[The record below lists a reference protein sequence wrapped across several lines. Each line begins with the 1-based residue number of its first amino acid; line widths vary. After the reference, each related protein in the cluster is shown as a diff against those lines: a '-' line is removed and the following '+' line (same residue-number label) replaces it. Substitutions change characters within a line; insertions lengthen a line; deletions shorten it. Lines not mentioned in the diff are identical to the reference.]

1 MLVKATLQRC
11 IKQSNDA
18 PVAIC
23 SADTDLCLFPL
34 KIKHFFRGRGPLF
47 NIYKGIIFQ
56 DLHVQNIC
64 QINNSNNINF
74 ACGGKVT

>member
-11 IKQSNDA
+11 IRQSNDA

-23 SADTDLCLFPL
+23 LTDTDLCLSF
-34 KIKHFFRGRGPLF
+34 KDKAFFSRGGGPLF

-64 QINNSNNINF
+64 QINSSNNIHF
-74 ACGGKVT
+74 ASG